1 VSKAFP
7 TVGVIGAGQLARMSI
22 APATALGVNLLLL
35 AADSNDSAAQI
46 TQHVVGDYTDL
57 QTVREFAAQCD
68 VVTFEHELI
77 PLSIVKALEADGV
90 VVRPS
95 SASFLYSQD
104 KAAMRQKLQAF
115 PSPQFQIVTAVN
127 QVKEF
132 PVIAK
137 AITGG
142 YDGRGVWKVN
152 SEQELGDLLHQ
163 MPKLLVEEL
172 IEFDYEI
179 AVMVARSPH
188 GQATT
193 WAPTQ
198 TVQKDGICVMTI
210 SPAPQLSAALSE
222 KAQKLALD
230 IAAEVGVVGVM
241 AVEMFVKGEN
251 LFINE
256 LAMRPHNSGHWTIEG
271 SLTSQFEQHLRA
283 VLDLPLGDPS
293 MTAPIAVMGNVLGGS
308 KTDMY
313 RPFLHLMARTPALNF
328 HHYKKDVRPGR
339 KIGHVT
345 LLGKD
350 LVELTNE
357 VQHAVDYM
365 SGEIDE

>member
-1 VSKAFP
+1 MSKAFP

-115 PSPQFQIVTAVN
+115 PSPQFQIVTAVS
-127 QVKEF
+127 QVREF

-142 YDGRGVWKVN
+142 YDGRGVWKVD
-152 SEQELGDLLHQ
+152 SEKELGDLLHQ

-241 AVEMFVKGEN
+241 AVEMFVKGDN

-271 SLTSQFEQHLRA
+271 SHTSQFEQHVRA

-293 MTAPIAVMGNVLGGS
+293 MRAPIAVMGNVLGGS

-313 RPFLHLMARTPALNF
+313 RPYLHLMARTPALNF

-350 LVELTNE
+350 LVDLTNE

>member
-1 VSKAFP
+1 
-7 TVGVIGAGQLARMSI
+7 MSI

-163 MPKLLVEEL
+163 MTKLLVEEL

-230 IAAEVGVVGVM
+230 IAVEVGVVGVM

>member
-1 VSKAFP
+1 MSKAFP